1 MEAISQFQIFSV
13 PVIALVGFCLA
24 SYAIVAND
32 VIQTLGTFLSSNAKR
47 PWVIL
52 WVYAATIIVAVMAYG
67 WFTHSGDIAFGRLN
81 KIPFPEGGIQWW
93 HAIPPLF
100 LLVMTRFG
108 IPVST
113 TFLVLTIFTFTGG
126 TATEGVLGK
135 MLFKSLMGYVVAFVA
150 AGVLYAL
157 ISRMFEKWVH
167 KTQSDNHHIIWYVLQ
182 WLSTAFLWS
191 QWLMQD
197 LANIFVFLP
206 RETVVDANGD
216 VTVAFS
222 AGLIIFATLLMVALH
237 AIIFATRGGEIQ
249 KIVLTKTNTVDPR
262 AATLI
267 DLSYGLILWYFKELN
282 DVPMSTTWVF
292 LGLLAGRELAISL
305 VAQLRSVGEAVFDV
319 ITDVIRG
326 SIGLIVSVVLAIG
339 LPAIAT
345 GEVPNIMEQ
354 VFGVKASED
363 LEDAGQSL
371 SDVVEELSDNT
382 PAEAQGGDVDE
393 TAPEDMPA
401 ATEGETEGEG
411 ESQPQ

>member
-24 SYAIVAND
+24 AYAIVAND

-52 WVYAATIIVAVMAYG
+52 WAYAATIIVAIMAYG
-67 WFTHSGDIAFGRLN
+67 WFSHSGDIAFGRLN
-81 KIPFPEGGIQWW
+81 KIPFPEDGIQWW

-126 TATEGVLGK
+126 AATEGVLGK

-206 RETVVDANGD
+206 RETVVNANGD

-222 AGLIIFATLLMVALH
+222 AGLIIFATVLMVALH

-371 SDVVEELSDNT
+371 GDVVEELSDNT
-382 PAEAQGGDVDE
+382 PAEEQEGNVE
-393 TAPEDMPA
+393 TASEDVPA
-401 ATEGETEGEG
+401 EGEADAAGEA
-411 ESQPQ
+411 QPQ